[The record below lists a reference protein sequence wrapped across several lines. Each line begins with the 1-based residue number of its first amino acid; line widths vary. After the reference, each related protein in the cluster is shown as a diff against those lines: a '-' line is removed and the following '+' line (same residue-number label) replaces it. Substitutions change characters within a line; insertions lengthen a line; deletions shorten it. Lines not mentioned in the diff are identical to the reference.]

1 MGREKMC
8 RLGKKD
14 LGMRQTAS
22 VRERLSRSHGKPVE
36 PASGWL
42 TWGVGLSSAWFVTG
56 LYLDGWAHTHELPD
70 TFFTPWHG
78 VIYSGFLVAAL
89 FLIATFLR
97 RRGSGMPT
105 GYGFSLV
112 GVGLFLVGGV
122 ADMFWH
128 TFLGIEANL
137 AAEYSPPH
145 LVLAT
150 AGLLIATGPLRAA
163 WSAEKRDW
171 VSIWSAILSLA
182 LLLSVFTFFTSEFHP
197 FDHPWAWI
205 RFRPLEVSNVGLA
218 LPAFGDGGVST
229 QDLAQAVGTSSIILQ
244 SGLLIAVLL
253 LMIRRLG
260 ERLPFGWLTFTFALN
275 GAAMSVPHGDPW
287 VFPLTVVAGIVA
299 DVLYRWLQPAVQR
312 PTQLRLFVVLVPIS
326 LYSLYF
332 LTLFLLG
339 GVWWPTPL
347 WTGAIVLA
355 GITGGLVGYLM
366 VPTSAS
372 R

>member
-1 MGREKMC
+1 MTSEK
-8 RLGKKD
+8 
-14 LGMRQTAS
+14 
-22 VRERLSRSHGKPVE
+22 ERLSRSQGTSGP
-36 PASGWL
+36 PASNWL
-42 TWGVGLSSAWFVTG
+42 TWGVCLSAAWFGTG

-89 FLIATFLR
+89 FLVSTFVRQRLR
-97 RRGSGMPT
+97 KQAMPT
-105 GYGFSLV
+105 GYELSLV
-112 GVGLFLVGGV
+112 GVGLFLLGGV
-122 ADMFWH
+122 ADLLWH

-137 AAEYSPPH
+137 SAEYSPPH

-163 WSAEKRDW
+163 WNAEQRDRA
-171 VSIWSAILSLA
+171 SIWAAILSLA
-182 LLLSVFTFFTSEFHP
+182 LLLSIFTFFTSEFHP
-197 FDHPWAWI
+197 FDHPWAWT
-205 RFRPLEVSNVGLA
+205 RFRPLEVSNSGLA
-218 LPAFGDGGVST
+218 LPTFGEGGVST

-244 SGLLIAVLL
+244 SGILMAVLL
-253 LMIRRLG
+253 LMMRRFG

-287 VFPLTVVAGIVA
+287 VFPLTVVAGLVA
-299 DVLYRWLQPAVQR
+299 DGLYRWLQPAVHWLRQV
-312 PTQLRLFVVLVPIS
+312 RLFAILVPIS

-339 GVWWPTPL
+339 GVWWPIPL

-355 GITGGLVGYLM
+355 GITGGLMSYLM
-366 VPTSAS
+366 VPTSAA